1 MIEKENKQMEFN
13 RSRGIGKTKAFEA
26 YPVNFDSRKPLKDD
40 RGKIINAITV
50 E

>member
-40 RGKIINAITV
+40 
-50 E
+50 